1 MRIRAPKDFW
11 SGVMFCGFAVVAIL
25 AARGYSLGSAGK
37 MGPGYFPLLLGGV
50 LAVLGA
56 ILIARSIVMTDE
68 PPGRFHVL
76 PLAIV
81 VVAVCLFGIM
91 IEPLGLVLSLAV
103 LTLLAAAAGRPFRPL
118 EAVALTAAL
127 IVLSVGVFV
136 YALSLPL
143 NLWPSL

>member
-11 SGVMFCGFAVVAIL
+11 SGVMFCGFAVVGIL

-50 LAVLGA
+50 LAGLGA
-56 ILIARSIVMTDE
+56 MLIARSIAIAGE
-68 PPGRFHVL
+68 PLARFHLL
-76 PLAIV
+76 PLAVI
-81 VVAVCLFGIM
+81 VVAVCLFGAM

-103 LTLLAAAAGRPFRPL
+103 LTLLSAAARRPFRPL

-136 YALSLPL
+136 YALGLPL
-143 NLWPSL
+143 NIWPSL